1 LTVASGS
8 GTFSEKRCL
17 QWFSRLDVL
26 ANQRSAAAAG
36 FSVLA
41 GSARMFG
48 IGTTELL
55 IILGIVV
62 VIFGARRLPELG
74 SGLGQAIKNFK
85 KGVSTKEEI
94 DVTPKKDDATES
106 ENPS

>member
-1 LTVASGS
+1 
-8 GTFSEKRCL
+8 
-17 QWFSRLDVL
+17 
-26 ANQRSAAAAG
+26 
-36 FSVLA
+36 
-41 GSARMFG
+41 MFG

-94 DVTPKKDDATES
+94 DVTPKKDEVTES
-106 ENPS
+106 DNPS

>member
-1 LTVASGS
+1 
-8 GTFSEKRCL
+8 
-17 QWFSRLDVL
+17 
-26 ANQRSAAAAG
+26 
-36 FSVLA
+36 
-41 GSARMFG
+41 MFG

-94 DVTPKKDDATES
+94 DVTPKKDDAPES

>member
-1 LTVASGS
+1 
-8 GTFSEKRCL
+8 
-17 QWFSRLDVL
+17 
-26 ANQRSAAAAG
+26 
-36 FSVLA
+36 
-41 GSARMFG
+41 MFG

-94 DVTPKKDDATES
+94 DVTPKKDDTTES